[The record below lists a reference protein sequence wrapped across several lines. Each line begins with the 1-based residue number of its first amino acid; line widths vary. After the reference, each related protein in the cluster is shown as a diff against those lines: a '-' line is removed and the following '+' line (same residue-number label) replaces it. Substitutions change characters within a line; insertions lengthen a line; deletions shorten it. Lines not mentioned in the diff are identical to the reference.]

1 MKHLRRALDNDGAK
15 FSGEF
20 VPRNP
25 ESASSTIPDAEKMLP
40 FRKKN
45 TTWGLF
51 SKNGFH
57 FSQMPINTGK

>member
-25 ESASSTIPDAEKMLP
+25 ETASSTIPDAEKMLP
-40 FRKKN
+40 FRKKLQLGDFFQK
-45 TTWGLF
+45 T
-51 SKNGFH
+51 GFI
-57 FSQMPINTGK
+57 SIICR